1 MLGSCINLYI
11 KTSIMNQPS
20 SSTLVNNTDNN
31 IYPIEILRQLSEQ
44 QLTGC
49 LQLSANSVIY
59 YLYLYRGAIAY
70 ATNSIKP
77 FERLERHLRRLSHK
91 IPNLKGDFRN
101 SVSLV
106 FDVETGNYVDNP
118 TDYKAI
124 SWMSTAGHITK
135 EQAGILIRDLA
146 EEVLDSYLILS
157 KNYHYQY
164 LKTAQIKEPLAELN
178 VNSLIQ
184 ECQQRLKSWH
194 SFLPQISSPYQRP
207 YFFTKSDA
215 SAEQKKIAKILKGFS
230 FRQLSAILNQDE
242 LVIVK
247 KFQALIIN
255 KNIVLRTPQSPFDL
269 FPAYSAKTAKIL
281 ELVIPQTTNTEV
293 NTETKPNNLNFE
305 NIPPQ
310 NEIKKQWKIVCI
322 DDSPS
327 ILKEIGRFLEGDEF
341 SVFPI
346 TEPLKALMKIIR
358 IKPDLILLDV
368 GMPNIDG
375 YKLCSLVRKYSAFQS
390 TPIVMVTGNK
400 GIIDRAK
407 ARLVGATDYMTKP
420 FTQSDLLNIVFKY
433 LS

>member
-1 MLGSCINLYI
+1 
-11 KTSIMNQPS
+11 MNQS
-20 SSTLVNNTDNN
+20 SSSSLVTNTDNN
-31 IYPIEILRQLSEQ
+31 IYPIEVLTQLSEQ
-44 QLTGC
+44 QLSGC
-49 LQLSANSVIY
+49 LELTANSVVY
-59 YLYLYRGAIAY
+59 YFYLYRGVIAY

-77 FERLERHLRRLSHK
+77 FERLERHLRRLSHQ

-106 FDVETGNYVDNP
+106 FDVEAENYVDNP

-124 SWMSTAGHITK
+124 SWMATAGHITK
-135 EQAGILIRDLA
+135 EQANILIISLA
-146 EEVLDSYLILS
+146 EEILDSYLILS
-157 KNYHYQY
+157 KNYQYQY
-164 LKTAQIKEPLAELN
+164 LKNAQIKEPLAKLDIIN
-178 VNSLIQ
+178 LIQ
-184 ECQQRLKSWH
+184 KCQTRLKLWH
-194 SFLPQISSPYQRP
+194 SFLPQISSAYQRP
-207 YFFTKSDA
+207 YFFTKPDA

-230 FRQLSAILNQDE
+230 FRQLAAILNQNE
-242 LVIVK
+242 LVIVQ
-247 KFQALIIN
+247 KFYALIIN
-255 KNIVLRTPQSPFDL
+255 KTIVIRAPQSPFDL
-269 FPAYSAKTAKIL
+269 LPTYSAETAKIL
-281 ELVIPQTTNTEV
+281 ESTVSQATNTEV
-293 NTETKPNNLNFE
+293 KAETKSSELNFDDLPGQKE
-305 NIPPQ
+305 T
-310 NEIKKQWKIVCI
+310 KKQWKIVCI